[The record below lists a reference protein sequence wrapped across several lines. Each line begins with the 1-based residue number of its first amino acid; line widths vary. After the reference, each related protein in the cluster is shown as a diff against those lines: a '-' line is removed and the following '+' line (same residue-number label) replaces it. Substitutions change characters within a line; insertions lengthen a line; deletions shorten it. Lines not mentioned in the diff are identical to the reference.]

1 MADFEVGVLEGFS
14 ARHYLVGGDFGP
26 EGELHSHD
34 YRVEVIVSGRSLD
47 SHGFLVD
54 IVRLKAELERL
65 LDRLRGRTLNE
76 LPELEGQNPGVE
88 VVSRTMALAL
98 RDALSDEGIET
109 LTVKLW
115 ENESAWASYR
125 VAGS

>member
-1 MADFEVGVLEGFS
+1 MADFEVGVLEGFV
-14 ARHYLVGGDFGP
+14 ARHYLVGGDFGA

-54 IVRLKAELERL
+54 IVSLKTELGRL
-65 LDRLRGRTLNE
+65 LDRLRGQTLNE

-88 VVSRTMALAL
+88 VVSRAMALAL
-98 RDALSDEGIET
+98 RDALANEGIET

-115 ENESAWASYR
+115 ENETAWASFR
-125 VAGS
+125 VAGC